1 MTQLR
6 PKPTRQKFLT
16 RNSAIPK
23 PASNAEFKEDKKLK
37 KRADDLAWQMNFA
50 KMKLNHWH
58 DLDNLDW
65 ESLETLLKSAKANY
79 QNLG

>member
-6 PKPTRQKFLT
+6 SASRRQKFLP
-16 RNSAIPK
+16 AICPIPK
-23 PASNAEFKEDKKLK
+23 PADEARFQGDKKLL

-65 ESLETLLKSAKANY
+65 ESLEALLKSAKADY
-79 QNLG
+79 KDLG